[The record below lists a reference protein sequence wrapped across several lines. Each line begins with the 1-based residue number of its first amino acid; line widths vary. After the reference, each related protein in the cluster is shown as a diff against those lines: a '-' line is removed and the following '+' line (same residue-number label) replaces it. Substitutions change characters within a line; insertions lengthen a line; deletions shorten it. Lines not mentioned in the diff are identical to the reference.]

1 MSHQPPWRSRFTRCE
16 QTAAFLLL
24 ISAATLSLPP
34 ISRAAEPAAAA
45 ETPPVGAGPLTPVR
59 RESPAA
65 TAQSAPSQKQ
75 APAAKKPAITMP
87 PPASTSAAEATPAEP
102 TQPASKP
109 QTKRAEQTTSP
120 APTPKAAKSQ
130 PKQPAQTTPGPI
142 TKAEKPQAKQA
153 EEATPPRPHRKP
165 PSSKTIVTTIEQ
177 AEMKAVQ
184 AERRSRGTEFVE
196 QTQRRERVYRD
207 AYGWPEDEPYAYR
220 RARPY
225 PPPPVYGGE
234 PGEMGPVPF
243 APPWS
248 YRNRSFAWGPYP
260 GMGGPRGPW

>member
-1 MSHQPPWRSRFTRCE
+1 MPHQIPWRSRLTRCE

-24 ISAATLSLPP
+24 ISAATLSMPA

-45 ETPPVGAGPLTPVR
+45 ETPVGAGPLTPVR
-59 RESPAA
+59 REPPAA

-87 PPASTSAAEATPAEP
+87 PASTSSAESTPAAP
-102 TQPASKP
+102 SQSVSKP
-109 QTKRAEQTTSP
+109 QPKAAEQATSP
-120 APTPKAAKSQ
+120 APSPKTAKSQ
-130 PKQPAQTTPGPI
+130 PKQTAQTTAPGPM

-153 EEATPPRPHRKP
+153 EEATPPRPHRKS
-165 PSSKTIVTTIEQ
+165 PSSKTIVKTIEQ
-177 AEMKAVQ
+177 AEMKAAQ
-184 AERRSRGTEFVE
+184 AERRSRSTEVVE

-207 AYGWPEDEPYAYR
+207 AYGWPEDEPYVYR
-220 RARPY
+220 RTRPY
-225 PPPPVYGGE
+225 PPPTVYGEE
-234 PGEMGPVPF
+234 PGEMGPVPL

>member
-260 GMGGPRGPW
+260 GVGGPRGPW